1 MKCFDEDAAEK
12 LNVEE
17 NKHISQTLSFSA
29 GSSSKHSQN
38 IENGFPNMEKGP
50 PKMSKTDATYENH
63 EI

>member
-12 LNVEE
+12 LNVAE
-17 NKHISQTLSFSA
+17 NKKSSATRSFAA
-29 GSSSKHSQN
+29 GSSSKHSKN
-38 IENGFPNMEKGP
+38 IENGFPNMEKAP